1 MRSFSLVVLIQFLI
15 LPQLLA
21 EMGRAPYAIQNTSYD
36 CNGLTTSVTEK
47 GNFKYSWLYNT
58 FNNSGGDG
66 LQCVKKLNSLPNT
79 VFMEVHLINEVCQR
93 NNNCGPYEI
102 LHGLSLKDLRKGL
115 KTKNFSL
122 ITKLEAY
129 IKKSSEEILPTLNE
143 RITCAISPSLESNL
157 DQESAKVLLDLTRK
171 YYAPRCKLV
180 SNPVNN
186 NKFGTKPI
194 PDTIH
199 ELHGN
204 KPKLKAPC
212 IANLDG
218 IDIAL
223 SSRKSFHK
231 LGAITEQE
239 AKKYLKNYSHCEAAF
254 LWIAE
259 DNCLAPGNFIDPRE
273 RKNCTT
279 RAQQLELQVIFK

>member
-1 MRSFSLVVLIQFLI
+1 LIESI
-15 LPQLLA
+15 S
-21 EMGRAPYAIQNTSYD
+21 G
-36 CNGLTTSVTEK
+36 K

-58 FNNSGGDG
+58 FNNSGSDG
-66 LQCVKKLNSLPNT
+66 LQCVRKLNSLPNT
-79 VFMEVHLINEVCQR
+79 IFMEVHLINEVCQR
-93 NNNCGPYEI
+93 NNNCGPYEL
-102 LHGLSLKDLRKGL
+102 LHEVSLKDLRKGL
-115 KTKNFSL
+115 KTKNSIL

-143 RITCAISPSLESNL
+143 RIACTISPSLESNL
-157 DQESAKVLLDLTRK
+157 DQESAKILLNLTKK
-171 YYAPRCKLV
+171 YYGSRCKLAW
-180 SNPVNN
+180 NPVGN

-204 KPKLKAPC
+204 QPKLKAPC

-218 IDIAL
+218 KDITL

-231 LGAITEQE
+231 LGAITTND

-254 LWIAE
+254 IWIAE
-259 DNCLAPGNFIDPRE
+259 DNCLQAGNFIDPRE
-273 RKNCTT
+273 RKNCTSKT
-279 RAQQLELQVIFK
+279 QQLELQAIFK